1 MRKLSKDDK
10 ALLDKIASYDN
21 SSLHPVSNIV
31 SEIFKSGQ
39 TALFIADKTYLLKKE
54 DVALHEVQSQLLSI
68 ISLLSE
74 LRQEGYIYLLENNDS
89 GPLIIQKG
97 QRSEVWSNQGT
108 QCSALGE
115 IEYLGTDTV
124 KVSDNKCSYTGKA
137 FSRDF
142 SSILSHLLTSYLC
155 PTDKLKSFKESGY
168 LTDDEYKYKTELC
181 YTRIGLI
188 ISLAALFAS
197 FFIPVCLTK
206 WQTKY
211 QTDYNNKNAIT
222 TIDKAQFN
230 KVILN
235 LNNITTS
242 LDSLNEQI
250 NALHVQKKK

>member
-31 SEIFKSGQ
+31 SEIFMSGQ

-54 DVALHEVQSQLLSI
+54 NVTLNEVQSKLLCI

-74 LRQEGYIYLLENNDS
+74 LRQEGYIYLLENNDT

-97 QRSEVWSNQGT
+97 QRDEVWTNQGT
-108 QCSALGE
+108 LCSVLGE
-115 IEYLGTDTV
+115 FEYIGADTV

-137 FSRDF
+137 FSREF
-142 SSILSHLLTSYLC
+142 SSILSHFLTSFLC
-155 PTDKLKSFKESGY
+155 PTDKLKTFKESGY
-168 LTDDEYKYKTELC
+168 MTVDEYKYKTELC

-188 ISLAALFAS
+188 ISLAALLAS
-197 FFIPVCLTK
+197 ICFPICLTK

-222 TIDKAQFN
+222 TIDEAQFN

-250 NALHVQKKK
+250 NTLHVQKKK